1 MANYDNL
8 ILTINNT
15 WLITTSHWAK

>member
-8 ILTINNT
+8 ILKIDNT
-15 WLITTSHWAK
+15 WLITTIPWAK

>member
-8 ILTINNT
+8 ILTIDNT
-15 WLITTSHWAK
+15 WLITTIPWAK